1 MYLCILKKNNMNY
14 TETRRH
20 FHTLAEA
27 SGQEEKT
34 AEAIL
39 RLLKDFAPTH
49 IHTFPDSHNI
59 IAIYDSGEEGP
70 TLLLR
75 GDMDAVGVDE
85 HLTLPY
91 ASRTPGYAHKCGHDG
106 HTTILLGV
114 AEQLHLHPVQKG
126 KVLLFFQAAEETGQG
141 CGQLIQSGFLQS
153 YHIDMAFAL
162 HNIPGIP
169 LHSIT
174 CRAGSFTCAVISCE
188 IKLEGQTSHAAEPE
202 KGISPFRAAT
212 CITEQLLALNHPK
225 LSDDNYQIVTLVESH
240 IGETA
245 YGVSAGH
252 GVLRFTMRAKSE
264 TLLQE
269 LKKNTERI
277 IRTEVAKTPGLS
289 YDIRWLEYFA
299 GGHNSAKAVDIVRQ
313 AAADNGLTYIEKDVP
328 FTWGEDFGLLTQH
341 YPGALFGLGSG
352 TDTPPLHHQDFD
364 FPDEIVE
371 TGVKMMCS
379 ISKLA
384 NMLMC

>member
-1 MYLCILKKNNMNY
+1 MNY
-14 TETRRH
+14 SEIRQQLH
-20 FHTLAEA
+20 SLAEA
-27 SGQEEKT
+27 SGKEEKT
-34 AEAIL
+34 SEAIM
-39 RLLKDFAPTH
+39 RLLKGFAPTS
-49 IHTFPDSHNI
+49 IHTFPDNHNI
-59 IAIYDSGEEGP
+59 IAIYDSGAEGP

-75 GDMDAVGVDE
+75 GDMDAVGVNE
-85 HLTLPY
+85 HLALPY

-114 AEQLHLHPVQKG
+114 AEHLHLHPINKG
-126 KVLLFFQAAEETGQG
+126 KILLFFQAAEETGQG

-153 YHIDMAFAL
+153 YHIDMVFAL

-188 IKLEGQTSHAAEPE
+188 IKLDGQTSHAAEPE

-212 CITEQLLALNHPK
+212 SITEQLLALNHPK
-225 LSDDNYQIVTLVESH
+225 LGDDNYQIVTLVESH

-252 GVLRFTMRAKSE
+252 GVLRFTLRAKSE
-264 TLLQE
+264 ALLQA
-269 LKKNTERI
+269 LKNDTECI
-277 IRTEVAKTPGLS
+277 VRTEVAKTPGLS

-299 GGHNSAKAVDIVRQ
+299 GGQNSAKAVDIVRQ
-313 AAADNGLTYIEKDVP
+313 AAYDNGLNYIEKEVP

-364 FPDEIVE
+364 FPDEIIE
-371 TGVKMMCS
+371 TGVKMMMS
-379 ISKLA
+379 ISKLKSYI
-384 NMLMC
+384 N

>member
-1 MYLCILKKNNMNY
+1 MNY
-14 TETRRH
+14 PEIRQH
-20 FHTLAEA
+20 FHALAEA
-27 SGQEEKT
+27 SGHEDKT
-34 AEAIL
+34 SEAIL
-39 RLLKDFAPTH
+39 QLLKDFAPSS
-49 IHTFPDSHNI
+49 IHTFPDSHNL
-59 IAIYDSGEEGP
+59 IAIYDSGIEGP

-85 HLTLPY
+85 HLALPY

-114 AEQLHLHPVQKG
+114 AEQLHLHPIQKG
-126 KVLLFFQAAEETGQG
+126 KILLFFQAAEETGQG
-141 CGQLIQSGFLQS
+141 CAQLLQSGFLSS
-153 YHIDMAFAL
+153 YNINMVYAL

-169 LHSIT
+169 MHNII

-188 IKLEGQTSHAAEPE
+188 IKLNGQTSHAAEPE

-212 CITEQLLALNHPK
+212 SITEQLLALSHPK
-225 LSDDNYQIVTLVESH
+225 LTDDNYQIVTLVESH

-264 TLLQE
+264 ALLQA
-269 LKKNTERI
+269 LKSDTERI
-277 IRTEVAKTPGLS
+277 VCAEVAKTPGLS
-289 YDIRWLEYFA
+289 HEIRWLEYFA
-299 GGHNSAKAVDIVRQ
+299 GGHNTPEAVQIIRQ

-364 FPDEIVE
+364 FPDEIIE
-371 TGVKMMCS
+371 TGVKMMVS
-379 ISKLA
+379 ISKLV
-384 NMLMC
+384 N